1 MHHPKKQLQNLLPE
15 LRSEEVQEILTQVP
29 HSILQYGNTLLLL
42 LFILLFSISFFVKYP
57 DIISAHAVLTS
68 QIPPQ
73 KEYAQTTGK
82 LESIL
87 VYDNEYVK
95 PNQILAIIE
104 NTANHE
110 DILFLQ
116 NLIDT
121 LKIDYKSFIFPLEQ
135 LPTMNLG
142 ELETDFALFENA
154 YIQYQ
159 LNKNLQPFSNEA
171 NANTYT
177 IRELQNQLSNLE
189 NQKTIHEKEL
199 HFKQIDLERQK
210 SLFDRGVIAA
220 QEYEHK
226 QLEYLQAER
235 SLKNMSNSISIT
247 RDAISS
253 ANKTYKGTEIY
264 RTKEEI
270 VLLKNVIQSFH
281 ILKERIKDWELK
293 YVLKS
298 ELEGNVT
305 FLKVWSE
312 NQSVNQGDL
321 VCTIVPSHQKQY
333 VAKLKTPA
341 FNSGKIKVG
350 QLVHL
355 KLDNYPETEFGMLQ
369 GEVQNISLTPD
380 HEGLYIIDVKLPSQ
394 LITSYH
400 KEIKFQQEMTAT
412 AEIIT
417 EDLVLIERLFY
428 SFIKLGQR

>member
-1 MHHPKKQLQNLLPE
+1 
-15 LRSEEVQEILTQVP
+15 
-29 HSILQYGNTLLLL
+29 
-42 LFILLFSISFFVKYP
+42 
-57 DIISAHAVLTS
+57 
-68 QIPPQ
+68 
-73 KEYAQTTGK
+73 
-82 LESIL
+82 
-87 VYDNEYVK
+87 
-95 PNQILAIIE
+95 
-104 NTANHE
+104 
-110 DILFLQ
+110 
-116 NLIDT
+116 
-121 LKIDYKSFIFPLEQ
+121 
-135 LPTMNLG
+135 
-142 ELETDFALFENA
+142 
-154 YIQYQ
+154 
-159 LNKNLQPFSNEA
+159 
-171 NANTYT
+171 
-177 IRELQNQLSNLE
+177 LSNLE

-199 HFKQIDLERQK
+199 HFKQTDLERQK

-220 QEYEHK
+220 QEYEYK

-247 RDAISS
+247 REAISS
-253 ANKTYKGTEIY
+253 AHKTHKGTEIH

-270 VLLKNVIQSFH
+270 VLLKNVIQSYH
-281 ILKERIKDWELK
+281 ILKERLKDWELK